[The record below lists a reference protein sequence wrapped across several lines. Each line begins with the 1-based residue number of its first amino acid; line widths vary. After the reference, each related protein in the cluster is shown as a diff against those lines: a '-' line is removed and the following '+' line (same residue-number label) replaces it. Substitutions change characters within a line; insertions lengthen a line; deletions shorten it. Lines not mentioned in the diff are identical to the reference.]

1 MSLILV
7 DLLKADYGN
16 KLGDNE
22 GKILSITGLGT
33 TDALRN
39 KIPNVIDLFKKTIY
53 YAKIKDIE
61 SKKFYTWWKEKN

>member
-22 GKILSITGLGT
+22 GKIPSITGLAT
-33 TDALRN
+33 SDALRN
-39 KIPNVIDLFKKTIY
+39 KIPNVSDLFKKNNLLC
-53 YAKIKDIE
+53 
-61 SKKFYTWWKEKN
+61 KNKRH